1 MLGRTRI
8 RYIKTDAYIKCHRNI
23 QKQIKPSHVHIPL
36 RKLTTV
42 TVNTL
47 THGGAHTQHAHCCTL
62 LHTLMHTVTHTH
74 TYVHTCAHTNKT
86 HIHKQCAP
94 YSHSSF
100 ALTHRLLQHQR
111 QRRRHQLQPELRR
124 QPLLP
129 CQPKKQQQQRSDGM
143 TAAPAGNVQRP
154 TLRFGGSRPRGKK
167 SGGAAC
173 HLALSKPPTRRGPRG
188 GG

>member
-62 LHTLMHTVTHTH
+62 LHTLMH
-74 TYVHTCAHTNKT
+74 
-86 HIHKQCAP
+86 
-94 YSHSSF
+94 
-100 ALTHRLLQHQR
+100 
-111 QRRRHQLQPELRR
+111 
-124 QPLLP
+124 
-129 CQPKKQQQQRSDGM
+129 DGM

-167 SGGAAC
+167 SGKRIPRRPRSRRLSLCVLAYRRCPVTCLPLATHKRAPRSFRGAVPGGRMPLYVSHQHYAMG
-173 HLALSKPPTRRGPRG
+173 APPRNCIAA
-188 GG
+188 